1 MTEEREELKG
11 KLLTLWL
18 EDLKKDKEPGRY
30 PEMEALTQEEIEEL
44 MGFARFIKAT
54 FYPTEALPA
63 DIGSYTKNLA
73 AATLRDWA
81 KQSELAKSAI
91 KNAGSFGELVRQTIQ
106 SLGINKAALEESL
119 AVPRLTFS
127 ELEEGKMP
135 PHRLPVNTM
144 VTLLYALRLGTN
156 EVVNL
161 IRRSSLEWT
170 NKMYASGQTQLGRV
184 DFSLK
189 SEEKQELMKGH
200 PDLAAELEY
209 IERYCST
216 LSKSLT

>member
-30 PEMEALTQEEIEEL
+30 PEMEALTQEEREEL
-44 MGFARFIKAT
+44 MGLARFIKAT

-63 DIGSYTKNLA
+63 DISSYAKNLS

-81 KQSELAKSAI
+81 KQSELAKSAL
-91 KNAGSFGELVRQTIQ
+91 KKAGSFGDLVRQMTQ
-106 SLGINKAALEESL
+106 ALGINKAALEETL
-119 AVPRLTFS
+119 AVPRSTFS

-135 PHRLPVNTM
+135 PHRLPANTM
-144 VTLLYALRLGTN
+144 VALLYALRLGTK

-161 IRRSSLEWT
+161 IRRSSLEWA
-170 NKMYASGQTQLGRV
+170 NKTHASGPTQLGRV

-189 SEEKQELMKGH
+189 SEERQELMQGQ
-200 PDLAAELEY
+200 PDLASELER

-216 LSKSLT
+216 LSKSLA